1 MVTTPK
7 EKSFDLVHGLLKTG
21 KARQVRRCL
30 VDARTGRLRQAYA
43 WDANH
48 AWYCVG
54 NAEFDLENYGEAV
67 AAYRRAYKADP
78 HDAQSL
84 WAIGNCY
91 DAMKRP
97 KLAERVLRK
106 ALQLEG
112 VRSKDEAAL
121 LVNLGNALFDQKR
134 FLEAAAA
141 YFPVSGRRDQL
152 GRKARLNFKTASEMA
167 SR

>member
-1 MVTTPK
+1 MTLIQ
-7 EKSFDLVHGLLKTG
+7 ERSFDLINALLKAG
-21 KARQVRRCL
+21 KPKQARQHL
-30 VDARTGRLRQAYA
+30 IDARTGKLRQAYLR
-43 WDANH
+43 DANH

-54 NAEFDLENYGEAV
+54 NAEFDLENYKEAA
-67 AAYRRAYKADP
+67 AAYRRAYKAAP
-78 HDAQSL
+78 QDAQSL

-112 VRSKDEAAL
+112 VSSKDKAAL
-121 LVNLGNALFDQKR
+121 SVNLGNALFDQQR

-141 YFPVSGRRDQL
+141 YLPVCGRRDET
-152 GRKARLNFKTASEMA
+152 GRKARLNLKSANAMA
-167 SR
+167 GR

>member
-1 MVTTPK
+1 MVMTSK
-7 EKSFDLVHGLLKTG
+7 EKSFDSINALLKMG
-21 KARQVRRCL
+21 KSAQVRRRL

-54 NAEFDLENYGEAV
+54 NAEFDLENYREA
-67 AAYRRAYKADP
+67 ATAYRRAYKVDQK
-78 HDAQSL
+78 DAQSL

-112 VRSKDEAAL
+112 VSSKDKAAL

-141 YFPVSGRRDQL
+141 YFPVRGRRDQI
-152 GRKARLNFKTASEMA
+152 GRKARLNF
-167 SR
+167 